1 MICSMFVKNFYNN
14 ELSRCSHK
22 RYLNYKFCLFH
33 TIRILREDNF
43 KYKILDIRD
52 LEEIKRDLKLCKGIS
67 RRTNKRCHHIIGINE
82 EHCFSH
88 KEQEFDNGEP
98 YKIDKFKK
106 LKNDYK
112 TLEQKHNEL
121 KKKYNG
127 IKSSIAKRL
136 KSLNN

>member
-1 MICSMFVKNFYNN
+1 MNCSIFVENFHNN
-14 ELSRCSHK
+14 KLNRCSHK
-22 RYLNYKFCLFH
+22 RHLNYKFCLFH
-33 TIRILREDNF
+33 II
-43 KYKILDIRD
+43 KILGGDDFRYKLLSTRD
-52 LEEIKRDLKLCKGIS
+52 LEEVKNNLKLCEGIS
-67 RRTNKRCHHIIGINE
+67 RRTKKRCHHIIDIKE

-112 TLEQKHNEL
+112 TLKQKHNEL

-127 IKSSIAKRL
+127 VKSSIVKRL
-136 KSLNN
+136 KSL